1 MQESKSSAYV
11 VEGDDCFPHLWLVGN
26 YGSAACRPRRFSLT
40 CRMSRGGVTLCERW
54 LVLWL
59 RRGMPCGVAAEA
71 MERSFSVCGKGG
83 VPDLFFNC
91 FSAEQCWIPLEYTY
105 RLPLGLPSSWHVSL
119 RLFSIV
125 EVAMVAWPRW
135 LGVPARRCEVFGAA

>member
-26 YGSAACRPRRFSLT
+26 YGFAACRPRRFSLT
-40 CRMSRGGVTLCERW
+40 CRMSRGGVTSCERW

-59 RRGMPCGVAAEA
+59 RRGMPVGVAAEA

-83 VPDLFFNC
+83 VPDFFKKYVVCRTVLDSTGVHIQIATWLAQLWAC
-91 FSAEQCWIPLEYTY
+91 FSEAFQHC
-105 RLPLGLPSSWHVSL
+105 GSCHGGMA
-119 RLFSIV
+119 
-125 EVAMVAWPRW
+125 EVAGSACQAV
-135 LGVPARRCEVFGAA
+135 